1 MLKRQ
6 RFTNL
11 FGFNKNLYGLLAL
24 DGIVNF
30 FGLPATNIGDKFR
43 HNFIWIKYIIP

>member
-6 RFTNL
+6 WFANL
-11 FGFNKNLYGLLAL
+11 FGFNKDLYSLLAL

-30 FGLPATNIGDKFR
+30 FSLPATNVSYKLR
-43 HNFIWIKYIIP
+43 HNFIRIKYIIA